1 MKKALSL
8 LLALMLVFGML
19 SMVACGGDSG
29 DDKKENTSSNKN
41 DKDDK
46 DDKGDKEDG
55 ANKGETIESES
66 GDMPAVT
73 VTSKKVKMFLTG
85 NLQDR
90 YKTMLKDEYGLEV
103 DAESG
108 GYNDY
113 TTKFATLVLSGESP
127 DVGSYRPDSA
137 DFPRYIV
144 NNLVDDVNQYVDLSH
159 KFYDRV
165 RDMIDA
171 TTYQGGNYMMPY
183 TLEQSQ
189 TMFYNKKLFE
199 DYGMETPWEL
209 YLKDEWTLDKLQEY
223 AIEMTEMG
231 ADGVPTRYGLGM
243 CRAFGMLYTVGIP
256 MGEFDAE
263 TGAVIVNNTDP
274 AIARSMRYLSE
285 WVNNYKCTPNQL
297 EDTINWLADGR
308 IAMVFAQN
316 FYTNAAVVS
325 LAKDG
330 NLGIVP
336 MARDSQTDGY
346 YARGEVLS
354 FWLVKGAKNP
364 GGAVALWNA
373 YILDAEKQGHLE
385 QLFKTAEENG
395 FSEENMEQMKN
406 NYNPEKVKL
415 VMELCPWL
423 GGPAWTVIQNNSTW
437 EVELEKA
444 SASQKA
450 QIDSLFKP
458 LENDLPLSPKPID
471 TFNDYDGLEDG
482 AAITPYVTGGGT
494 ISVTLDK
501 ANAQGGAG
509 FAAKFA
515 YNVGEVGYCTVSY
528 NVGKTWENNN
538 AIRFWAKGDGTDQ
551 TVRISI
557 SCVTG
562 AQFFY
567 ELKLSGDE
575 GKLISIPFEDFTV
588 AETSFSEE
596 WELSKIQKIDFMVN
610 NQGGDHV
617 FYLDNLEA
625 FDTNA

>member
-8 LLALMLVFGML
+8 LLALLLVIGML
-19 SMVACGGDSG
+19 GMVACG
-29 DDKKENTSSNKN
+29 
-41 DKDDK
+41 DDK
-46 DDKGDKEDG
+46 DKDTDKDTGEDDKGYEVD
-55 ANKGETIESES
+55 SQS
-66 GDMPAVT
+66 GDMPTIT
-73 VTSKKVKMFLTG
+73 VKSNKVKMFLTG

-90 YKTMLKDEYGLEV
+90 YKTMLKEEYGLEV

-113 TTKFATLVLSGESP
+113 TTKFATLVLSGDAP
-127 DVGSYRPDSA
+127 DVGSYRPDSS

-144 NNLVDDVNQYVDLSH
+144 NNLVDDVNQYVDLGH
-159 KFYDRV
+159 KYYDTV

-189 TMFYNKKLFE
+189 TIFYNKKLFE
-199 DYGMETPWEL
+199 DAGLETPWEL

-243 CRAFGMLYTVGIP
+243 SRAFGMLYTVGIP

-263 TGAVIVNNTDP
+263 TGAVVNNTKDP
-274 AIARSMRYLSE
+274 AIARSMKYLSE
-285 WVNNYKCTPNQL
+285 WVNNYKCVPNQL

-308 IAMVFAQN
+308 IAMVFGQN
-316 FYTNAAVVS
+316 WYSNANVVS

-336 MARDSQTDGY
+336 MARDAQTDGY

-373 YILDAEKQGHLE
+373 YIKDAQEQGHLQ
-385 QLFKTAEENG
+385 QLFETAQSNG

-423 GGPAWTVIQNNSTW
+423 GGCSWWVIQRNSTW

-444 SASQKA
+444 AASTQA
-450 QIDSLFKP
+450 TIDSLFKP

-471 TFNDYDGLEDG
+471 TFDAYEGIADGG
-482 AAITPYVTGGGT
+482 AIPQYVTGGGT
-494 ISVTLDK
+494 IAVTLDK

-509 FAAKFA
+509 FASKFA
-515 YNVGEVGYCTVSY
+515 YNVGEVGYCTASL
-528 NVGKTWENNN
+528 NIGKTWENNN
-538 AIRFWAKGDGTDQ
+538 GIRFWAKGDGTEQ
-551 TVRISI
+551 NIRITV

-562 AQFFY
+562 AKFNY
-567 ELKLSGDE
+567 TLKLTGDE
-575 GKLISIPFEDFTV
+575 GKIVSIPFADFEV
-588 AETSFSEE
+588 DENSFSEE
-596 WELSKIQKIDFMVN
+596 WELSKIQSVVFMVN
-610 NQGGDHV
+610 NQGGDHY
-617 FYLDNLEA
+617 FYLDNFEA
-625 FDTNA
+625 YNSENK